1 LLSIATTIL
10 AGGSEPPLIDIDGT
24 LLVQLALFLLAVLV
38 LTQLLFKPYLALRA
52 ERERAIDGTIREA
65 RQLEAD
71 AQARIA
77 EYEGHLVRAKAKGS
91 EERARIR
98 AESATREREVVEV
111 ARDEAAKRMAEAR
124 ADVARRGDQARQ
136 ELLRHADDIGKQ
148 LAGRLVGR
156 DLG

>member
-1 LLSIATTIL
+1 MTIL

-24 LLVQLALFLLAVLV
+24 LLVQLVLFLVAVFV
-38 LTQLLFKPYLALRA
+38 LTRLLFKPYLALRA
-52 ERERAIDGTIREA
+52 ERERAIEGTIREA
-65 RQLEAD
+65 KQLEAD

-77 EYEGHLVRAKAKGS
+77 EYEGHLAQAKAKGS

-98 AESATREREVVEV
+98 AESAEKEREIVEV
-111 ARDEAAKRMAEAR
+111 ARAGATKRTAEAR

-136 ELLRHADDIGKQ
+136 DLLRHADDIGKQ